1 MRIVEIIDKHLAL
14 LGFICKVHASS
25 LGEGLEGRKSKAL
38 DGPVVHLQEVVVD
51 DHLDLA
57 NAARPLVQP
66 KHHEYVLWLV
76 ICSQIKY
83 VLLSKVQKIDT
94 VMCLECMLNTYFCF

>member
-57 NAARPLVQP
+57 SAARPLVQP
-66 KHHEYVLWLV
+66 KLV
-76 ICSQIKY
+76 FDLAHVPDVGALPLPPDLVK
-83 VLLSKVQKIDT
+83 
-94 VMCLECMLNTYFCF
+94 ECIF